1 MFERFTDRARAVVVG
16 AQEQAA
22 ELHHRH
28 IGTEHLLLALLA
40 ADGGVAK
47 TVLTDAGVDAA
58 RVRDD
63 IKRHLRTGFDVL
75 GAADAEALRSIG
87 IDLDAVRAKVEET
100 FGPTVFEAPP
110 QPRRRWPFGRRL
122 SGHRPFTPR
131 ARKVL
136 ELSLR
141 EALHLKHNYIGT
153 EHILLG
159 LLREGEGLAAKILA
173 EQGYD
178 FDDLRART
186 VAAIR
191 KAA

>member
-1 MFERFTDRARAVVVG
+1 MFERFTDQARSVIVS
-16 AQEQAA
+16 AQDQAA
-22 ELHHRH
+22 RLHHRH
-28 IGTEHLLLALLA
+28 IGTEHLLLALLITG
-40 ADGGVAK
+40 DVAR
-47 TVLTDAGVDAA
+47 TVLTEAGVDTE

-63 IKRHLRTGFDVL
+63 VKRHLRTGFDVL

-100 FGPTVFEAPP
+100 FGPNVFEVQA

-122 SGHRPFTPR
+122 ARHRPFTPR
-131 ARKVL
+131 ARKAL

-153 EHILLG
+153 EHLLLG
-159 LLREGEGLAAKILA
+159 LLRERGGLAARILA

-178 FDDLRART
+178 FDDLRTRT
-186 VAAIR
+186 VAAIQ
-191 KAA
+191 KAS